1 MQSPD
6 VTTAIFAKL
15 KPLPDGL
22 PAEYRIEM
30 QGAVE
35 ELAKSQSSIN
45 EKMPAM
51 LLVILLLLMVQLQ
64 HFGKIL
70 MRPRVP

>member
-1 MQSPD
+1 VQSPD

-15 KPLPDGL
+15 KPLLDGL

-35 ELAKSQSSIN
+35 ESAKSQSSIN

-51 LLVILLLLMVQLQ
+51 LLVATPKQS
-64 HFGKIL
+64 
-70 MRPRVP
+70 PAAA